1 MTTPSDLNPTSPGL
15 IPLGQIKQEP
25 DLHTPSRRRAK
36 LKPDLKLKVVYIYIE
51 LYCLFR
57 AFCVYS
63 VIVNLKENQNSF
75 VTVDCNMIKS

>member
-1 MTTPSDLNPTSPGL
+1 MIYLYIVDNIQAFSGITMTTPSDLNPTSPGL

-51 LYCLFR
+51 LYCLF
-57 AFCVYS
+57 
-63 VIVNLKENQNSF
+63 
-75 VTVDCNMIKS
+75 